1 VTSDE
6 QTQKEG
12 EAMSDL
18 KRTVLYDRHVALGAK
33 IVEFGGWE
41 MPLFYPAGIVE
52 EHLGT
57 RKGAG
62 LFDVS
67 HMGRFTI
74 RGEGAMRFLNH
85 VLTNRAD
92 ALDMRMVGAQYTLI
106 PNENGG
112 AVDDAFLYRFSLDEY
127 LMVVNAANTEKDWDH
142 LQSVLQDFPD
152 VELINRTEAI
162 AMLSLQ
168 GPESRRILENAVDKG
183 SLPEPMRNAVS
194 TATLSGA
201 EVRIARTGYTGEPLC
216 FELFL
221 KRTDA
226 ATLWDR
232 LSAKGAVPA
241 GLGARDTL
249 RLEAALPLYGHELGQ
264 DPEGKNMPLLTFPF
278 ARIGLSF
285 SPAKGEFIGR
295 KALTGQFEALVR
307 IMKRDYSMKT
317 VLPRVIQPVAVAGR
331 GVARRGAGVFKEG
344 KTVGFVTS
352 GTMVPYWVYEG
363 EGLRSVRTEQRRLR
377 SICMACMDCEV
388 LEGDPLTID
397 IRGKQVDAVAVPY
410 HLRSEAPPYA
420 RPILSDCLLKSK
432 AMPSGEAPYKIRT
445 LLEKTLQ
452 NTLWR
457 QQQCINLIPSEM
469 TPSPLVRLLSIMD
482 PAFRYAEHKRTK
494 AFCDAEVYYYQGTD
508 FIDEVER
515 ALQVEMCRFLGCAE
529 VETRV
534 ISGQMANTTVFSAMV
549 DYINRVDRKSEP
561 RRIRQVMNN
570 YIGKGGHL
578 SAQPMGALRDFVAR
592 DPKTE
597 RPAVIPFP
605 VLRENPYKIDVP
617 AAQALIE
624 EFRPEIIIFGKSM
637 VLHKE
642 PVAEIRR
649 FLDGQRI
656 DAVILYDMAH
666 VLGLVGP
673 HFQEPFKEG
682 ADLVTGS
689 THKTFFG
696 TQRGIV
702 GSPFLEQEERYE
714 LWEAVLRRSFPG
726 SVSNHHL
733 GTLLG
738 LLAAAYEMNTFKEEY
753 QRRVIS
759 NAKAFARA
767 LKECGLEVAGD
778 PAIDFTETH
787 QVIVHV
793 GYGRGPEAAKRLED
807 NNIICNYQAL
817 PDEEGF
823 TASGALR
830 MGVSEMTRFG
840 MEPADFRELAM
851 LISDAIV
858 KNARVIDPVRS
869 LRARFCELR
878 YCFKGEE
885 VAEVLHRMHALL

>member
-1 VTSDE
+1 
-6 QTQKEG
+6 
-12 EAMSDL
+12 MSDL

-41 MPLFYPAGIVE
+41 MPLSYPSGIVE
-52 EHLGT
+52 EHLAT

-67 HMGRFTI
+67 HMGRFVV
-74 RGEGAMRFLNH
+74 RGEGALRFLNH
-85 VLTNRAD
+85 VLTNHAG
-92 ALDMRMVGAQYTLI
+92 ALDMRMIGAQYTLI
-106 PNENGG
+106 PNETGG
-112 AVDDAFLYRFSLDEY
+112 TVDDAFLYRFSGDEY
-127 LMVVNAANTEKDWDH
+127 LLVVNASNTEKDWVH
-142 LQSVLQDFPD
+142 LQRALHDFPD
-152 VELINRTEAI
+152 VDLINRTEEI

-168 GPESRRILENAVDKG
+168 GPQSRRILEGMVDSG

-194 TATLSGA
+194 AATVSGA

-221 KRTDA
+221 KGHDA
-226 ATLWDR
+226 ARVWNL
-232 LSAKGAVPA
+232 LLAKGAAPM

-249 RLEAALPLYGHELGQ
+249 RLEAGLPLYGHELGQ
-264 DPEGKNMPLLTFPF
+264 DPEGKDMPLFTFPF
-278 ARIGLSF
+278 ARIGVSF
-285 SPAKGEFIGR
+285 SPIKGEFTGR
-295 KALTGQFEALVR
+295 EALARQFEALGR
-307 IMKRDYSMKT
+307 IMKRDYSMKAL
-317 VLPRVIQPVAVAGR
+317 LPRIIQCVAVAGR
-331 GVARRGAGVFKEG
+331 GVARSGAGVLKDG
-344 KTVGFVTS
+344 KAVGFVTS
-352 GTMVPYWVYEG
+352 GTMVPYWVIEG
-363 EGLRSVRTEQRRLR
+363 EGLGSVRTDQKQLR
-377 SICMACMDCEV
+377 SICLACMDCEV
-388 LEGDPLTID
+388 LEGDKVTID
-397 IRGKQVDAVAVPY
+397 IRGKQVEAVVVPY

-420 RPILSDCLLKSK
+420 RPILRDHALESK
-432 AMPSGEAPYKIRT
+432 AVPSGEAPYKIRT

-469 TPSPLVRLLSIMD
+469 TPSPMVRLLSVMD

-494 AFCDAEVYYYQGTD
+494 AFYDAEVYYYQGTD

-515 ALQVEMCRFLGCAE
+515 ALQVEMSRFLGCAE

-534 ISGQMANTTVFSAMV
+534 VSGQMANMAVFSAMV
-549 DYINRVDRKSEP
+549 DYINRVDRKREP
-561 RRIRQVMNN
+561 RRIRQVTNN

-597 RPAVIPFP
+597 RPAVVPFP
-605 VLRENPYKIDVP
+605 VLRENPYRIDVP
-617 AAQALIE
+617 AALEWID
-624 EFRPEIIIFGKSM
+624 EFRPELIIFGKSM

-642 PVAEIRR
+642 PVAEVRR
-649 FLDGQRI
+649 FLDDRKI

-696 TQRGIV
+696 TQRGVV
-702 GSPFLEQEERYE
+702 GSPFLEHEERYE
-714 LWEAVLRRSFPG
+714 LWEAIVRRSFPG

-738 LLAAAYEMNTFKEEY
+738 LLAAAYEMNTFKDEY
-753 QRRVIS
+753 QKKVIA

-778 PAIDFTETH
+778 PAMDFTETH
-787 QVIVHV
+787 QVIVNV
-793 GYGRGPEAAKRLED
+793 GYGRGPEAARRLEE
-807 NNIICNYQAL
+807 NNIICNYQAM
-817 PDEEGF
+817 PAEEGF
-823 TASGALR
+823 TVSGALR

-840 MEPADFRELAM
+840 MGPDDFRELAA
-851 LISDAIV
+851 LVSEV
-858 KNARVIDPVRS
+858 VVRNARAIDEVRR
-869 LRARFCELR
+869 LRARFCELH

-885 VAEVLHRMHALL
+885 LAEVLHRMHALF

>member
-1 VTSDE
+1 
-6 QTQKEG
+6 
-12 EAMSDL
+12 MSDL

-67 HMGRFTI
+67 HMGRFTV
-74 RGEGAMRFLNH
+74 RGEGALRFLNH
-85 VLTNRAD
+85 VLTNNAG

-106 PNENGG
+106 PDETGG
-112 AVDDAFLYRFSLDEY
+112 PVDDAFLYRFSNEGFL
-127 LMVVNAANTEKDWDH
+127 LVVNAANTEKDWGH
-142 LQSVLQDFPD
+142 LQRVLPSFPD
-152 VELINRTEAI
+152 VELINDTEEI
-162 AMLSLQ
+162 SMLSLQ
-168 GPESRRILENAVDKG
+168 GPESREILEGIAGKG
-183 SLPEPMRNAVS
+183 SLPEPIRNAVS
-194 TATLSGA
+194 VATLSGA

-221 KRTDA
+221 QRDDA
-226 ATLWDR
+226 AMLWDLLLAR
-232 LSAKGAVPA
+232 GAAPA

-249 RLEAALPLYGHELGQ
+249 RLEAGLPLYGHELGQ
-264 DPEGKNMPLLTFPF
+264 DPEGKALPLLTFPF
-278 ARIGLSF
+278 ARIGMSF

-295 KALTGQFEALVR
+295 KALAGQFEALGR

-317 VLPRVIQPVAVAGR
+317 VLPRMIQPVAVAGR
-331 GVARRGAGVFKEG
+331 GVARSGAGVFKEG
-344 KTVGFVTS
+344 KAVGFVTS
-352 GTMVPYWVYEG
+352 GTMVPYWVFEG
-363 EGLRSVRTEQRRLR
+363 EALRSVRTEQRRLR

-388 LEGDPLTID
+388 LEGDRVTID
-397 IRGKQVDAVAVPY
+397 IRGKQVDAVVVPF

-420 RPILSDCLLKSK
+420 RPILSDCALKSK
-432 AMPSGEAPYKIRT
+432 AVPSGEAPYKIRA
-445 LLEKTLQ
+445 LVERTLQ

-534 ISGQMANTTVFSAMV
+534 ISGQMANMTVFSAMV

-570 YIGKGGHL
+570 YLGKGGHL
-578 SAQPMGALRDFVAR
+578 SAQPLGALRDFVAR

-597 RPAVIPFP
+597 RPAVVPFP

-617 AAQALIE
+617 AALALID
-624 EFRPEIIIFGKSM
+624 EFRPEFIIFGKSM
-637 VLHKE
+637 VLHRE

-649 FLDGQRI
+649 FVDDRRI

-702 GSPFLEQEERYE
+702 GSPYLEHEERYE
-714 LWEAVLRRSFPG
+714 LWEAILRRSFPG

-738 LLAAAYEMNTFKEEY
+738 LLAAAYEMNTFKDEY
-753 QRRVIS
+753 QKSVIT

-807 NNIICNYQAL
+807 NNVICNYQAL

-840 MEPADFRELAM
+840 MGPADFRELAVLVSEAM
-851 LISDAIV
+851 V
-858 KNARVIDPVRS
+858 KDARVIDQVKS
-869 LRARFCELR
+869 LRARFCELH

-885 VAEVLHRMHALL
+885 VAEVLQRMHALV

>member
-1 VTSDE
+1 
-6 QTQKEG
+6 
-12 EAMSDL
+12 MSEL
-18 KRTVLYDRHVALGAK
+18 KRTVLYDRHAALGAK

-41 MPLFYPAGIVE
+41 MPLFYPTGIVE
-52 EHLGT
+52 EHLVT
-57 RKGAG
+57 RKSAG

-67 HMGRFTI
+67 HMGRFTV
-74 RGEGAMRFLNH
+74 RGEGALRFLNH
-85 VLTNRAD
+85 VLTNNAG
-92 ALDMRMVGAQYTLI
+92 ALDMRMMGAQYTLLS
-106 PNENGG
+106 NEVGSTI
-112 AVDDAFLYRFSLDEY
+112 DDAFLYRFSNDEF
-127 LMVVNAANTEKDWDH
+127 LLVVNAANMEKDWHH
-142 LQSVLQDFPD
+142 LQRVLQGFPD
-152 VELINRTEAI
+152 AQMINHTEEI

-168 GPESRRILENAVDKG
+168 GPDSRKILEWILDSG

-194 TATLSGA
+194 VATLAGA
-201 EVRIARTGYTGEPLC
+201 ETRIARTGYTGEPLC

-221 KRTDA
+221 KRSDA
-226 ATLWDR
+226 PRVWD
-232 LSAKGAVPA
+232 LLLAKGAAPS

-249 RLEAALPLYGHELGQ
+249 RLEAGLPLYGHELGQ
-264 DPEGKNMPLLTFPF
+264 DPEGKDMPLFTFPF
-278 ARIGLSF
+278 ARIGVSF

-295 KALTGQFEALVR
+295 EALAEQFEALGR
-307 IMKRDYSMKT
+307 MMKRDYSMKT
-317 VLPRVIQPVAVAGR
+317 VLPRIIQPVAVAGR
-331 GVARRGAGVFKEG
+331 GVARSGAGVFKAG
-344 KTVGFVTS
+344 RAVGFVTS
-352 GTMVPYWVYEG
+352 GTMVPYWVFEG
-363 EGLRSVRTEQRRLR
+363 EGLRSVRADQRQLR
-377 SICMACMDCEV
+377 SICLACMDCEI
-388 LEGDPLTID
+388 LEGDKVTID
-397 IRGKQVDAVAVPY
+397 IRGKQVDAVVVPY
-410 HLRSEAPPYA
+410 HLRSEAPPDA
-420 RPILSDCLLKSK
+420 RPIVLDHALESK
-432 AMPSGEAPYKIRT
+432 AVPPGEAPFKIRT
-445 LLEKTLQ
+445 LLEKSLQ

-469 TPSPLVRLLSIMD
+469 TPSPMVRLLSIMD

-494 AFCDAEVYYYQGTD
+494 AFYDAEVYYYQGTD

-534 ISGQMANTTVFSAMV
+534 ISGQMANMTVFSAMV
-549 DYINRVDRKSEP
+549 DYINRTDRKREP

-597 RPAVIPFP
+597 RPAVVPFP

-617 AAQALIE
+617 LALNLID
-624 EFRPEIIIFGKSM
+624 EFKPEFIIFGKSM

-642 PVAEIRR
+642 PVAEIRG
-649 FLDGQRI
+649 FLDDQRM

-702 GSPFLEQEERYE
+702 GSPLLEHEERYE

-726 SVSNHHL
+726 SLSNHHL

-738 LLAAAYEMNTFKEEY
+738 LLAAAYEMNTFKDEY
-753 QRRVIS
+753 QKRVIA

-787 QVIVHV
+787 QVIVNV

-807 NNIICNYQAL
+807 NNIICNYQAM

-840 MEPADFRELAM
+840 MEAADFRELAV
-851 LISDAIV
+851 LISDAV
-858 KNARVIDPVRS
+858 AKNACVIDEVRS
-869 LRARFCELR
+869 LRARFCELQ

-885 VAEVLHRMHALL
+885 YEEVLHRMRGLL

>member
-1 VTSDE
+1 
-6 QTQKEG
+6 
-12 EAMSDL
+12 MSDL
-18 KRTVLYDRHVALGAK
+18 KRTVLCDRHVALGAK

-41 MPLFYPAGIVE
+41 MPLFYPAGIVD

-67 HMGRFTI
+67 HMGRFI
-74 RGEGAMRFLNH
+74 VRGEGAVRFLNH
-85 VLTNRAD
+85 VLTNNAG

-106 PNENGG
+106 PNETGG
-112 AVDDAFLYRFSLDEY
+112 TVDDAFLYRFSRDEY
-127 LMVVNAANTEKDWDH
+127 LLVVNAANSEKDWDH
-142 LQSVLQDFPD
+142 LQRALQGFPD
-152 VELINRTEAI
+152 AELINCTPEI

-168 GPESRRILENAVDKG
+168 GPESRRILEGVVDSG

-194 TATLSGA
+194 VAGISGA

-221 KRTDA
+221 KKDDA
-226 ATLWDR
+226 ARVWD
-232 LSAKGAVPA
+232 LLLAKGAAPV

-249 RLEAALPLYGHELGQ
+249 RLEAGLPLYGHELGQ
-264 DPEGKNMPLLTFPF
+264 DLDDKDMPLFTFPF
-278 ARIGLSF
+278 ARIGVSF
-285 SPAKGEFIGR
+285 SPAKGEFTGR
-295 KALTGQFEALVR
+295 DALARQFEALGR
-307 IMKRDYSMKT
+307 IMKRDYSTKS
-317 VLPRVIQPVAVAGR
+317 VLPRIIQPVAVAGR
-331 GVARRGAGVFKEG
+331 GVARSGAGVFKAG
-344 KTVGFVTS
+344 KSVGFVTS
-352 GTMVPYWVYEG
+352 GTMVPYWAVEG
-363 EGLRSVRTEQRRLR
+363 EGLRSVRTDQRQLR
-377 SICMACMDCEV
+377 SICLACMDCEV
-388 LEGDPLTID
+388 LEGDRVTID
-397 IRGKQVDAVAVPY
+397 IRGKQVEAVVVPY

-420 RPILSDCLLKSK
+420 RPILWDHALESK
-432 AMPSGEAPYKIRT
+432 AVPSGEAPYNIRP
-445 LLEKTLQ
+445 LLEKALH

-469 TPSPLVRLLSIMD
+469 TPSPMVRLLSVMD
-482 PAFRYAEHKRTK
+482 PAFRYAEHKKTK
-494 AFCDAEVYYYQGTD
+494 AFYDAEIFYYQGTD

-534 ISGQMANTTVFSAMV
+534 ISGQMANMAVFSAMV

-570 YIGKGGHL
+570 TIGKGGHL

-597 RPAVIPFP
+597 RPAVVSFP
-605 VLRENPYKIDVP
+605 VLRENPYKIDV
-617 AAQALIE
+617 AAALELID
-624 EFRPEIIIFGKSM
+624 EFRPEFIIFGKSM

-649 FLDGQRI
+649 FLDDQRI

-702 GSPFLEQEERYE
+702 GSPFLEHEERYE
-714 LWEAVLRRSFPG
+714 LWEALVRRSFPG

-738 LLAAAYEMNTFKEEY
+738 LLAAAYEMNTFKDDY
-753 QRRVIS
+753 QKRVIA

-778 PAIDFTETH
+778 SAIDFTETH
-787 QVIVHV
+787 QVIVNV
-793 GYGRGPEAAKRLED
+793 GYGRGPEVAKRLED
-807 NNIICNYQAL
+807 NNIICNYQAM

-823 TASGALR
+823 TVSGALR

-840 MEPADFRELAM
+840 MGPADFRELAV
-851 LISDAIV
+851 LVYEGVV
-858 KNARVIDPVRS
+858 KQARVVDQVRS
-869 LRARFCELR
+869 LRARFCELQ

-885 VAEVLHRMHALL
+885 YMEVLHRMHTLF